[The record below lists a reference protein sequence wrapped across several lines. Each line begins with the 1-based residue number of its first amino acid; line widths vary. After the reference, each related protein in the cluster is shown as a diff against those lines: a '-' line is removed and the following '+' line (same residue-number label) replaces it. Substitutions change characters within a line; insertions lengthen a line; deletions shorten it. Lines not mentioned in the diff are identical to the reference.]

1 MNRLLLIH
9 KRLTQGINMKNLVK
23 LTTTLTLTAVI
34 AACSSTPNSEDLNS
48 DIPDWVMNPVVEGSF
63 SAAACVPSSGH
74 MSIDR
79 ANATALSRV
88 DLAQQINTKVQAL
101 DKTYQE
107 RINVDQGTQVGST
120 FSSVSKQLADQ
131 SLVGSRVIKTAYA
144 NFDSKNQL
152 CVLTSLGAQETK
164 KLFDNLLKESER
176 SVTPDQERVL
186 YQEFKA
192 YKAQQELDAELQK
205 NN

>member
-1 MNRLLLIH
+1 ML
-9 KRLTQGINMKNLVK
+9 KGLTQGIKMKNLLK
-23 LTTTLTLTAVI
+23 LTTTLTLTAI
-34 AACSSTPNSEDLNS
+34 LAACSSTPTSEDLNS
-48 DIPDWVMNPVVEGSF
+48 DIPDWVMNPIVEDSF

-88 DLAQQINTKVQAL
+88 DLAQQINIKVQAL

-107 RINVDQGTQVGST
+107 RVNVDKGSQVGST

-131 SLVGSRVIKTAYA
+131 SLIGSRVIKTAYA
-144 NFDSKNQL
+144 NFDGKNQL
-152 CVLTSLGAQETK
+152 CVLSSLGSEETK
-164 KLFDNLLKESER
+164 GLFENLLKESER

-192 YKAQQELDAELQK
+192 YKAQQDLDAELMKAK
-205 NN
+205 N